1 MTLLS
6 HTANVSVSLKTKC
19 KGAVLCIFR
28 CLGIV
33 FFGAFVGGSL
43 GGLIDVPSRF
53 ITIGGSYMCLF
64 LTYPLSYVIGIFK
77 VMGKVFKVADYKEK
91 EMVQKLVA
99 LSEKSRR
106 TGLLA
111 LEEEIQDF
119 EDDFLRTGLRNVI
132 DGIDGAAIR
141 VSMENELTQMEERH
155 NKWISLVN
163 AWATLAPGFGML
175 GTVIGLIG
183 MLLNLEDKSS
193 LGPNMA
199 VALVTTFY
207 GSMMSNW
214 MLIPIASKLAYQNN
228 LEIRSKEMIIEGILG
243 IQSGDHPRILAQ
255 RLLTYLDPKDRK
267 VLEAELIKD

>member
-1 MTLLS
+1 MDIASFIGIFGGITI
-6 HTANVSVSLKTKC
+6 
-19 KGAVLCIFR
+19 VL
-28 CLGIV
+28 
-33 FFGAFVGGSL
+33 FGAFMSSSL
-43 GGLIDVPSRF
+43 GGLIDVPSMF

-64 LTYPLSYVIGIFK
+64 LTYPLSYTIGIFK
-77 VMGKVFKVADYKEK
+77 VMGRVFKVADYKEK

-163 AWATLAPGFGML
+163 AWATLAPGFGIL

-183 MLLNLEDKSS
+183 MLLNIEDKSS

-207 GSMMSNW
+207 GSMMANW
-214 MLIPIASKLAYQNN
+214 LLIPIASKLAYQNN
-228 LEIRSKEMIIEGILG
+228 LEIRSKEMVIEGILG

>member
-1 MTLLS
+1 MDIAS
-6 HTANVSVSLKTKC
+6 FIGIFGGIAI
-19 KGAVLCIFR
+19 VL
-28 CLGIV
+28 
-33 FFGAFVGGSL
+33 FGAFMGSSL
-43 GGLIDVPSRF
+43 GGLIDVPSMF

>member
-1 MTLLS
+1 MDIAS
-6 HTANVSVSLKTKC
+6 FI
-19 KGAVLCIFR
+19 GIFGG
-28 CLGIV
+28 LGIV

-43 GGLIDVPSRF
+43 SGLIDIPSMF

-119 EDDFLRTGLRNVI
+119 DDDFLRTGLRNVI

-141 VSMENELTQMEERH
+141 VSMENELSQMEERH
-155 NKWISLVN
+155 NKWISLIN

-207 GSMMSNW
+207 GSMMANW

-228 LEIRSKEMIIEGILG
+228 LEVRSKEMIIEGILG

-267 VLEAELIKD
+267 GLEAELVKD

>member
-1 MTLLS
+1 MDIAS
-6 HTANVSVSLKTKC
+6 FI
-19 KGAVLCIFR
+19 GIFGGIAV
-28 CLGIV
+28 V
-33 FFGAFVGGSL
+33 MVGAFIGSSL
-43 GGLIDVPSRF
+43 GGLIDVPSMF

-77 VMGKVFKVADYKEK
+77 VMGRVFKVADYKEK

-155 NKWISLVN
+155 NKWISLIN

-183 MLLNLEDKSS
+183 MLLNIEDKSS

-207 GSMMSNW
+207 GSMMANW
-214 MLIPIASKLAYQNN
+214 LLIPMASKLAYQNN
-228 LEIRSKEMIIEGILG
+228 LEVRSKEMIIEGILG

-267 VLEAELIKD
+267 VLESELIKD

>member
-1 MTLLS
+1 MDIAS
-6 HTANVSVSLKTKC
+6 FI
-19 KGAVLCIFR
+19 GIFGG
-28 CLGIV
+28 LGIV

-43 GGLIDVPSRF
+43 GGLIDVPSMF
-53 ITIGGSYMCLF
+53 ITVGGSYMCLF

-77 VMGKVFKVADYKEK
+77 VIGKVFKVADYKEK

-183 MLLNLEDKSS
+183 MLLNIEDKSS

-207 GSMMSNW
+207 GSMLANW
-214 MLIPIASKLAYQNN
+214 LFIPIASKLAYQNN
-228 LEIRSKEMIIEGILG
+228 MEVRSKEMVIEGILG

-255 RLLTYLDPKDRK
+255 RLLTYLEPKDRK

>member
-1 MTLLS
+1 MDIAS
-6 HTANVSVSLKTKC
+6 FI
-19 KGAVLCIFR
+19 GIFGG
-28 CLGIV
+28 LGIV

-43 GGLIDVPSRF
+43 GGLIDIPSMF

-64 LTYPLSYVIGIFK
+64 LTYPLSYTIGVFK
-77 VMGKVFKVADYKEK
+77 VMGKVFKIADFKDGET
-91 EMVQKLVA
+91 VQKLMT

-111 LEEEIQDF
+111 LEEELNDI
-119 EDDFLRTGLRNVI
+119 DDPFLKAGLRNVI

-141 VSMENELTQMEERH
+141 VSMENELGQMEERH
-155 NKWISLVN
+155 NKWISVVN

-214 MLIPIASKLAYQNN
+214 LLIPVASKLTYQNN
-228 LEIRSKEMIIEGILG
+228 LEVRSKEMIIEGVLG

-255 RLLTYLDPKDRK
+255 RLLTYLDPADRK
-267 VLEAELIKD
+267 RLEPELVKD

>member
-1 MTLLS
+1 MDIASFIGIFGGITI
-6 HTANVSVSLKTKC
+6 
-19 KGAVLCIFR
+19 VL
-28 CLGIV
+28 
-33 FFGAFVGGSL
+33 FGAFMSSSL
-43 GGLIDVPSRF
+43 GGLIDVPSMF

-64 LTYPLSYVIGIFK
+64 LTYPLSYTIGIFK
-77 VMGKVFKVADYKEK
+77 VMGRVFKVADYKEK

-141 VSMENELTQMEERH
+141 VSMENELTQIEERH
-155 NKWISLVN
+155 NKWISLIN

-183 MLLNLEDKSS
+183 MLLNIEDKSS

-207 GSMMSNW
+207 GSMMANW
-214 MLIPIASKLAYQNN
+214 LLIPIASKLAYQNN

>member
-1 MTLLS
+1 MDIAS
-6 HTANVSVSLKTKC
+6 FIGVF
-19 KGAVLCIFR
+19 GG
-28 CLGIV
+28 LGIV

-43 GGLIDVPSRF
+43 SGLIDIPSMF

-155 NKWISLVN
+155 NKWISLIN

-183 MLLNLEDKSS
+183 MLLNIEDKSS

-207 GSMMSNW
+207 GSMMANW
-214 MLIPIASKLAYQNN
+214 LLIPIASKLAYQSN
-228 LEIRSKEMIIEGILG
+228 LEVRSKEMIIEGILG

-267 VLEAELIKD
+267 VLESELIKD

>member
-1 MTLLS
+1 MDIAS
-6 HTANVSVSLKTKC
+6 FI
-19 KGAVLCIFR
+19 GIFGGIAV
-28 CLGIV
+28 V
-33 FFGAFVGGSL
+33 MFGAFMGSSL
-43 GGLIDVPSRF
+43 GGLIDVPSMF

-64 LTYPLSYVIGIFK
+64 LTYPLSYVIGVFK

-119 EDDFLRTGLRNVI
+119 EDDFLRTGLRNV
-132 DGIDGAAIR
+132 
-141 VSMENELTQMEERH
+141 
-155 NKWISLVN
+155 VN

-183 MLLNLEDKSS
+183 MLLNIEDKSS

-207 GSMMSNW
+207 GSMMANW
-214 MLIPIASKLAYQNN
+214 LLIPIASKLSYQNN
-228 LEIRSKEMIIEGILG
+228 LEVRSKEMIIEGILG

>member
-1 MTLLS
+1 MDIAS
-6 HTANVSVSLKTKC
+6 FI
-19 KGAVLCIFR
+19 GIFGGIAV
-28 CLGIV
+28 V
-33 FFGAFVGGSL
+33 MFGAFMGGSL
-43 GGLIDVPSRF
+43 GGLIDIPSMF

-77 VMGKVFKVADYKEK
+77 VISKVFHVADYKEK

-207 GSMMSNW
+207 GSMLSNW
-214 MLIPIASKLAYQNN
+214 LFIPIASKLAYQNN
-228 LEIRSKEMIIEGILG
+228 LEVRSKEMVIEGILG

-255 RLLTYLDPKDRK
+255 RLLTYLEPKDRK
-267 VLEAELIKD
+267 VLEAELVKD

>member
-1 MTLLS
+1 MDIAS
-6 HTANVSVSLKTKC
+6 FIGIFGGIIV
-19 KGAVLCIFR
+19 VL
-28 CLGIV
+28 
-33 FFGAFVGGSL
+33 FGAFMGSSL
-43 GGLIDVPSRF
+43 GGLIDVPSMF

-77 VMGKVFKVADYKEK
+77 VVSRVFKVADYKEK

-155 NKWISLVN
+155 NKWISVVN

-183 MLLNLEDKSS
+183 MLRNMEDKSAI
-193 LGPNMA
+193 GPNMA
-199 VALVTTFY
+199 VALITTLY
-207 GSMMSNW
+207 GSLLANW
-214 MLIPIASKLAYQNN
+214 IIGPIAQKLIGHNAA
-228 LEIRSKEMIIEGILG
+228 EMRTKEMVIEGVLA
-243 IQSGDHPRILAQ
+243 IQAGENPRIMAQ
-255 RLLTYLDPKDRK
+255 KLLTYLDPVARHAIEADVLKD
-267 VLEAELIKD
+267 

>member
-1 MTLLS
+1 MDIAS
-6 HTANVSVSLKTKC
+6 FI
-19 KGAVLCIFR
+19 GIFGG
-28 CLGIV
+28 LGIV

-43 GGLIDVPSRF
+43 SGLIDIPSMF

-119 EDDFLRTGLRNVI
+119 DDDFLRTGLRNVI

-141 VSMENELTQMEERH
+141 VSMENELSQLEDRH
-155 NKWISLVN
+155 NKWISVVN

-183 MLLNLEDKSS
+183 MLLNIEDKSS

-207 GSMMSNW
+207 GSMMANW
-214 MLIPIASKLAYQNN
+214 LLIPIASKLSYQNN
-228 LEIRSKEMIIEGILG
+228 LEVRSKEMIIEGILG

>member
-1 MTLLS
+1 MDIAS
-6 HTANVSVSLKTKC
+6 FIGIFGGIAI
-19 KGAVLCIFR
+19 VL
-28 CLGIV
+28 
-33 FFGAFVGGSL
+33 FGAFMGSSL
-43 GGLIDVPSRF
+43 GGLIDVPSMF

-77 VMGKVFKVADYKEK
+77 VMGRVFKVADYKEK

-183 MLLNLEDKSS
+183 MLLNIEDKSS

-207 GSMMSNW
+207 GSMMANW

-228 LEIRSKEMIIEGILG
+228 LEVRSKEMIIEGILG

-267 VLEAELIKD
+267 VLESELVRD

>member
-1 MTLLS
+1 MDIAS
-6 HTANVSVSLKTKC
+6 FI
-19 KGAVLCIFR
+19 GIFGGIAV
-28 CLGIV
+28 V
-33 FFGAFVGGSL
+33 MFGAFMGGSL
-43 GGLIDVPSRF
+43 GGLIDVPSMF
-53 ITIGGSYMCLF
+53 ITVGGSYMCLF

-77 VMGKVFKVADYKEK
+77 VIGKVFKVADYKEK

-183 MLLNLEDKSS
+183 MLLNIEDKVPIWRSRWLRHSTVLCWQTGCLFRLLQS
-193 LGPNMA
+193 LHIRIIWKC
-199 VALVTTFY
+199 VQRKWLSRVFLV
-207 GSMMSNW
+207 SNRV
-214 MLIPIASKLAYQNN
+214 I
-228 LEIRSKEMIIEGILG
+228 IRVFLRR
-243 IQSGDHPRILAQ
+243 DCLRILSL
-255 RLLTYLDPKDRK
+255 RIGKFWKPS
-267 VLEAELIKD
+267 

>member
-1 MTLLS
+1 MDIAS
-6 HTANVSVSLKTKC
+6 FIGVF
-19 KGAVLCIFR
+19 GG
-28 CLGIV
+28 LGIV

-43 GGLIDVPSRF
+43 SGLIDVPSMF

-77 VMGKVFKVADYKEK
+77 VVSRVFKVADYKEK

-155 NKWISLVN
+155 NKWISVVN

>member
-1 MTLLS
+1 MDIASFIGLFGGL
-6 HTANVSVSLKTKC
+6 VV
-19 KGAVLCIFR
+19 VL
-28 CLGIV
+28 
-33 FFGAFVGGSL
+33 FGAFMGGSL
-43 GGLIDVPSRF
+43 GGLIDIPSMF
-53 ITIGGSYMCLF
+53 ITVGGSYMCLF
-64 LTYPLSYVIGIFK
+64 STYPLSYVIGIFK
-77 VMGKVFKVADYKEK
+77 VMGRIFRVADYKEK
-91 EMVQKLVA
+91 ETVQKLVA

-119 EDDFLRTGLRNVI
+119 DDDFLRTGLRNVI

-141 VSMENELTQMEERH
+141 VSMENELSQMEERH
-155 NKWISLVN
+155 NKWISAVN

-199 VALVTTFY
+199 VALVTTLY
-207 GSMMSNW
+207 GSLMSNW
-214 MLIPIASKLAYQNN
+214 MLIPIASKLSYQNN
-228 LEIRSKEMIIEGILG
+228 LEVRSKEMVIEGILG

-255 RLLTYLDPKDRK
+255 RLLTYLDPKDRQG
-267 VLEAELIKD
+267 LEAELVKE

>member
-1 MTLLS
+1 MDIAS
-6 HTANVSVSLKTKC
+6 FIGVF
-19 KGAVLCIFR
+19 GG
-28 CLGIV
+28 LGIV

-43 GGLIDVPSRF
+43 SGLIDVPSMF

-77 VMGKVFKVADYKEK
+77 VVSRVFKVADYKEK

-155 NKWISLVN
+155 NKWISVVN

-183 MLLNLEDKSS
+183 MLLNIEDKSS

-207 GSMMSNW
+207 GSMMANW
-214 MLIPIASKLAYQNN
+214 LLIPIASKLAYPNN
-228 LEIRSKEMIIEGILG
+228 LEVRSKEMIIEGILG

-267 VLEAELIKD
+267 VLEAELVKD

>member
-1 MTLLS
+1 MDIAS
-6 HTANVSVSLKTKC
+6 FI
-19 KGAVLCIFR
+19 GIFGGIAV
-28 CLGIV
+28 V
-33 FFGAFVGGSL
+33 MFGAFMGSSL
-43 GGLIDVPSRF
+43 GGLIDVPSMF

-77 VMGKVFKVADYKEK
+77 VMGRVFKVADYKEK

-141 VSMENELTQMEERH
+141 VSMENELIQMEERH
-155 NKWISLVN
+155 NKWISLIN

-183 MLLNLEDKSS
+183 MLLNIEDKSS

-207 GSMMSNW
+207 GSMMANW

-228 LEIRSKEMIIEGILG
+228 LEVRSKEMIIEGILG

-267 VLEAELIKD
+267 VLESELVRD

>member
-1 MTLLS
+1 MDIAS
-6 HTANVSVSLKTKC
+6 FI
-19 KGAVLCIFR
+19 GIFGGIAV
-28 CLGIV
+28 V
-33 FFGAFVGGSL
+33 MFGAFMGSSL
-43 GGLIDVPSRF
+43 GGLIDVPSMF

-77 VMGKVFKVADYKEK
+77 VVSRVFKVADYKEK

-183 MLLNLEDKSS
+183 MLLNIEDKSS

-207 GSMMSNW
+207 GSMMANW
-214 MLIPIASKLAYQNN
+214 MLIPIATKLAYQNS
-228 LEIRSKEMIIEGILG
+228 LEVRSKEMIIEGILG
-243 IQSGDHPRILAQ
+243 IQAGDHPRILGQ
-255 RLLTYLDPKDRK
+255 RLLTYLDPKDQK
-267 VLEAELIKD
+267 AIESQLGGE